1 MIATYAY
8 FVRIKKHV
16 QYPDMRK
23 VVFDIETRNI
33 FSEVGK
39 NDATLLDI
47 SIVATYDSETNTYD
61 SYTVEELPRLWPL
74 LEKADML
81 IGFNSDHFDIPLL
94 NKYYPGDITNIKSLD
109 LLVEVR
115 KVLGRRL
122 RLDTLAEGTLGS
134 KKSGHGLQ
142 ATRWWKEGKVD
153 EIRKYCIDDV
163 RLTKEL
169 YDYALKHHKL
179 KYADVGTTREIKLDT
194 SQWEVIET
202 PSVMTHTLPF

>member
-1 MIATYAY
+1 
-8 FVRIKKHV
+8 
-16 QYPDMRK
+16 MRK

-39 NDATLLDI
+39 NDPTLLDI
-47 SIVATYDSETNTYD
+47 SIVAAYDSETDSYD
-61 SYTVEELPRLWPL
+61 SYAVEELPRLWPII
-74 LEKADML
+74 ERADML

-94 NKYYPGDITNIKSLD
+94 NKYYPGDITSIKSLD
-109 LLVEVR
+109 ILNEV
-115 KVLGRRL
+115 KNALGRRI

-153 EIRKYCIDDV
+153 LIRKYCIDDV

-169 YDYALKHHKL
+169 YDYARKHKKL
-179 KYADVGTTREIKLDT
+179 KYADVGTVREIKLDT
-194 SQWEVIET
+194 SNWESVGSK
-202 PSVMTHTLPF
+202 SVMTHTLPF